1 MTAGDNRVFNRL
13 MFGNDPVLQAAWLYY
28 QSGLSQTDVADA
40 MGISRVTVVKYLQI
54 ARESG
59 VVNISLDMSRYSR
72 IDMALSLKK
81 QFDLTSVL
89 VVPDNPAPEAAADSA
104 RRRENMAQAAAVYLS
119 QVIEDGDVL
128 GVAWGRTIHHLAKC
142 LMPKTVHNVTVLQ
155 MLGSVPSQPDFTTV
169 ESSSLIAGKFG
180 GECAYLHVP
189 AIVSSA
195 ELADALRCEPIIRA
209 NFAQLDRCTKSLF
222 VAGNVTEENPLIRAG
237 VITAE
242 EMADFRSKGAVGVI
256 CGRFYDKDGTP
267 LDTHTDARILGIRLP
282 QLQQIARRIFIAT
295 GEQNV
300 AATRGALLGGYVSDL
315 IVDPVIAANLLSG
328 QSS

>member
-1 MTAGDNRVFNRL
+1 MTNSDNRLTGRL

-28 QSGLSQTDVADA
+28 QSGLSQTEVADV
-40 MGISRVTVVKYLQI
+40 MGISRVTVVKYLQT
-54 ARESG
+54 ARENG
-59 VVNISLDMSRYSR
+59 VVHISLDMARYSR

-81 QFDLTSVL
+81 KFNLTNVL
-89 VVPDNPAPEAAADSA
+89 VVPDSPVAEAAADSA
-104 RRRENMAQAAAVYLS
+104 RRRENMAQAAGVYLS

-128 GVAWGRTIHHLAKC
+128 GVAWGRTIHHMAKC
-142 LMPKTVHNVTVLQ
+142 LTPKVIRNMTVLQ

-195 ELADALRCEPIIRA
+195 ELADALRREPIIQA
-209 NFAQLDRCTKSLF
+209 NFAQLDRCTKALF

-242 EMADFRSKGAVGVI
+242 EMTDFRRKGAVGVI
-256 CGRFYDKDGTP
+256 CGRFYDQAGEP

-282 QLQQIARRIFIAT
+282 QLRNIARRIFIAT
-295 GEQNV
+295 GEQNI
-300 AATRGALLGGYVSDL
+300 AATRGALYGGYVSDL
-315 IVDPVIAANLLSG
+315 IVDPLIAAHLLSDK
-328 QSS
+328 

>member
-89 VVPDNPAPEAAADSA
+89 VVPDNPAPEAAVDSA
-104 RRRENMAQAAAVYLS
+104 RCRENMAQAAAIYLS

-195 ELADALRCEPIIRA
+195 ELADALRREPIIRA

-242 EMADFRSKGAVGVI
+242 EMTDFRSKGAVGVI

-328 QSS
+328 Q